1 MERFRRLVF
10 FFFFFFEKWQIC
22 FFFLPGVNG
31 LQPFALPCAG
41 RSERIKWGP
50 EKKRFMDLYRHETN
64 GQIDKP
70 NGLVP

>member
-1 MERFRRLVF
+1 MERLRRLVF
-10 FFFFFFEKWQIC
+10 FCFDKWQIC

-50 EKKRFMDLYRHETN
+50 EKKKRFMDLYRHEAN